1 MHVLLELDC
10 IPSGMELFPA
20 ADEDQWSLIKGVI
33 DDCDYYIVII
43 AGRYGSAGPDEVS
56 YTEMEYRYAVE
67 NGKPVAAFLHSNPGS
82 IPRKD
87 TETTEKGTAK
97 LQAFRE
103 LVQRKMCKNW
113 GTPHELGSVVARSL
127 NQLRKK
133 HPGIGWVRG
142 DQIPEREATAEIL
155 DLRKQI
161 EHLENRLQEVR
172 VKAPPGTEHFAQG
185 DDPFDI
191 SCQVEWWDRPDFSRR
206 SLTTSLTW
214 NQIFYT
220 VSPLLIHEANEG
232 SMSRALKERLLPK
245 VRDQI
250 TELQMGLR
258 LDDVDFSISRE
269 NFRTIIVQL
278 RALGL
283 IGKSTRTRSVKDTAT
298 YWTLTPFGDNVMT
311 RLRAIT
317 RAG

>member
-67 NGKPVAAFLHSNPGS
+67 NGKPVAAFLHSDPGS
-82 IPRKD
+82 IPRKY

-113 GTPHELGSVVARSL
+113 RTPHELGSVVARSL

-133 HPGIGWVRG
+133 HPGVGWVRG
-142 DQIPEREATAEIL
+142 DQVPEREATAEIL

-172 VKAPPGTEHFAQG
+172 VKAPSGTEHFAQG

-191 SCQVEWWDRPDFSRR
+191 SYQVKWWDSPGFSRR

-232 SMSRALKERLLPK
+232 AMSRALEACPRI
-245 VRDQI
+245 RH
-250 TELQMGLR
+250 
-258 LDDVDFSISRE
+258 
-269 NFRTIIVQL
+269 
-278 RALGL
+278 
-283 IGKSTRTRSVKDTAT
+283 
-298 YWTLTPFGDNVMT
+298 
-311 RLRAIT
+311 
-317 RAG
+317 